1 MLFLLGLA
9 ASAIC
14 TAASAVSTAAATA
27 GSVLASAGTAIST
40 AATTAGQYITSIAS
54 KALKVIPPEPKFPYP
69 KRVDKVIK
77 FIKNAAKK
85 LSDNSNKD
93 IENMPAYDPKDA
105 TMAELRNLQIM
116 LNNMKLD
123 LKDKTSVVEELFTSN
138 VKESFDNI
146 EKFIKDDICSY
157 GINIDTDSL
166 RFNFDRFIDNFSDD
180 KKLNCDTL
188 VVVDCPDNIEK
199 LKSLLA
205 KATVKHFIF
214 VGYTRENTYLNGLPT
229 REQFGRLYKFSQTY
243 TNVNIRRDLQ
253 KLADYLKLKRELLVF
268 MINVFFEAKFVKIEN
283 GLMSGNTNVTPH
295 SLEDTN
301 SYQAY
306 LQKMKVQKSLIY
318 SKSTD
323 LQKWILKYLDEN
335 N

>member
-14 TAASAVSTAAATA
+14 TAASAVSTVAATA
-27 GSVLASAGTAIST
+27 GSVLASAGAAIST

-166 RFNFDRFIDNFSDD
+166 RFNFDRFIDNFSNSFSSNVDSRLSLSDYKCTSILSINNPSERSSSMNSYIDEIINEYLDKYYKDLDFITESTIDFIYRNIERVKNSNLDTVNSIKKELHENMNLDYSEIENKRRNYDD
-180 KKLNCDTL
+180 KEKVINELLN
-188 VVVDCPDNIEK
+188 
-199 LKSLLA
+199 LA
-205 KATVKHFIF
+205 K
-214 VGYTRENTYLNGLPT
+214 
-229 REQFGRLYKFSQTY
+229 
-243 TNVNIRRDLQ
+243 
-253 KLADYLKLKRELLVF
+253 
-268 MINVFFEAKFVKIEN
+268 
-283 GLMSGNTNVTPH
+283 
-295 SLEDTN
+295 
-301 SYQAY
+301 
-306 LQKMKVQKSLIY
+306 
-318 SKSTD
+318 
-323 LQKWILKYLDEN
+323 
-335 N
+335 